1 MENRPILIIVR
12 GIPGSGKSTFAEK
25 IVKAIP
31 DSAHFESD
39 TFFMRG
45 GKYVWKPELA
55 FVAHRICEKKT
66 AKSLDQRKVTV
77 VSNTFTRQSEI
88 KSYFEMAAEK
98 NAKVIV
104 FRMENSFPNVHGVPD
119 ETLEKMKAR
128 FFDIEG
134 ERKVFASTSDAEIE
148 HLKKELA

>member
-1 MENRPILIIVR
+1 MEKQHILIIVR
-12 GIPGSGKSTFAEK
+12 GLPGSGKSTFAEK
-25 IVKAIP
+25 IVQAIP
-31 DSAHFESD
+31 DSAHYESD
-39 TFFMRG
+39 SFFMRS

-55 FVAHRICEKKT
+55 FVAHRICEEKT

-77 VSNTFTRQSEI
+77 VSNTFTRESEL
-88 KSYFEMAAEK
+88 KNYFAMAEAK

-119 ETLEKMKAR
+119 ETLEKMKLR
-128 FFDIEG
+128 FIDVEG

-148 HLKKELA
+148 NLKKELA

>member
-1 MENRPILIIVR
+1 MENQPILIIVR
-12 GIPGSGKSTFAEK
+12 GLPGSGKSTFAEK

-31 DSAHFESD
+31 DSAHYESD

-45 GKYVWKPELA
+45 GEYHWRPELA
-55 FVAHRICEKKT
+55 FVAHRVCEKKT
-66 AKSLDQRKVTV
+66 LKSLDQRKVTV
-77 VSNTFTRQSEI
+77 VSNTFTRESEL
-88 KSYFEMAAEK
+88 KSYFEMAEEK

-119 ETLEKMKAR
+119 ETLEKMKLR
-128 FFDIEG
+128 FIDVEG